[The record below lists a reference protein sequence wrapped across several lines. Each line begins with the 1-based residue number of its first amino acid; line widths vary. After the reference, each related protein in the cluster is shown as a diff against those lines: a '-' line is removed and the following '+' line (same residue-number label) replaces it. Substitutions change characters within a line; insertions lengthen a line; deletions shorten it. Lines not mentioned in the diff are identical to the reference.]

1 MTSSWLS
8 FSFQNRETSSRRTS
22 SRVGG
27 SRTGWSGAPLRGL
40 VAIRRLGA
48 LTSALVVAFA
58 VPAFANEEPN
68 YSPRTYEL
76 TLRAISAYEEI
87 ADNGG
92 WQALPPAAAGLRIGA
107 KGKFAKALRD
117 RLTATRDLDPSLP
130 ASSEFDQATQD
141 ALKRFQARHGLSET
155 GSVGRLTMLALNVP
169 VEQRLRELDASAN
182 RLAALKFK
190 FGERYIVSNIPAA
203 ALEAVDNGVVARTY
217 TTVVGR
223 PDRASPTL
231 QTKVIAVNILPYW
244 NAPQSIFK
252 ADIMPKLQKDPG
264 YLKANHLRL
273 YRGRQEI
280 DPATVDWSKARA
292 SDFLAKQD
300 PGVWNS
306 LGFLRIDMP
315 NSDAVYMHDTS
326 HRELFRNDV
335 RFQSSGC
342 IRVAGAQDLAAWIM
356 EGSDWSGQAIQDQID
371 SGEPKTIKPSKPIP
385 VAWVYLTGWGG
396 PDGSVQFRPD
406 VYNFDTPADQLLA
419 KDASAQ
425 PTPVDRTGSVPVAP
439 PKAAKPAAPKPAAA
453 KPISASKPAIS
464 STPATPAKPVTVK
477 PASPKAVAV
486 KATATK
492 TVTVKTIPVSVSLPA
507 N

>member
-8 FSFQNRETSSRRTS
+8 SSFQNRETSSPRLS
-22 SRVGG
+22 S
-27 SRTGWSGAPLRGL
+27 WSGA
-40 VAIRRLGA
+40 AWRRLSG
-48 LTSALVVAFA
+48 LTSAFVIAFA
-58 VPAFANEEPN
+58 LPAFANEEPN

-92 WQALPPAAAGLRIGA
+92 WQALPPGAAGLKIGA

-117 RLTATRDLDPSLP
+117 RLTATRDLDPALP
-130 ASSEFDQATQD
+130 PSSEFDQATQD
-141 ALKRFQARHGLSET
+141 ALKRFQLRHGLSET

-203 ALEAVDNGVVARTY
+203 ALEAVDKGVVARTY

-264 YLKANHLRL
+264 YLKANHMRI
-273 YRGRQEI
+273 YRGRQEV

-292 SDFLAKQD
+292 SDYLAKQD

-315 NSDAVYMHDTS
+315 NADAVYMHDTS

-356 EGSDWSGQAIQDQID
+356 EGSEWSGQAIQDQID
-371 SGEPKTIKPSKPIP
+371 SGEPKTIKPAKPIP

-406 VYNFDTPADQLLA
+406 VYNFDTPADQLVA

-425 PTPVDRTGSVPVAP
+425 PGPADRTGSVPVLP
-439 PKAAKPAAPKPAAA
+439 PKTAKPAAPKPAAA
-453 KPISASKPAIS
+453 KPVSASKPAS
-464 STPATPAKPVTVK
+464 SAIPAASAKPVTVK
-477 PASPKAVAV
+477 PASAKAVTV
-486 KATATK
+486 KAPASR

>member
-8 FSFQNRETSSRRTS
+8 FALPNRETSSPRPP
-22 SRVGG
+22 SR
-27 SRTGWSGAPLRGL
+27 SGAAL
-40 VAIRRLGA
+40 RRLGS
-48 LTSALVVAFA
+48 LTCVLTFAFSL
-58 VPAFANEEPN
+58 PAFASDEPN

-92 WQALPPAAAGLRIGA
+92 WQPLPATAAGLKIGA
-107 KGKFAKALRD
+107 KGKLAKALRD
-117 RLTATRDLDPSLP
+117 RLTITRDLDPSL
-130 ASSEFDQATQD
+130 ASSSEFDQATQD
-141 ALKRFQARHGLSET
+141 ALKHFQARHGLSET
-155 GSVGRLTMLALNVP
+155 GTVGRLTMLALNVS
-169 VEQRLRELDASAN
+169 VQQRLRELDASAN

-231 QTKVIAVNILPYW
+231 QTRVTAVNILPYW
-244 NAPQSIFK
+244 NVPASIFK
-252 ADIMPKLQKDPG
+252 ADVIPKMQRDPT
-264 YLKANHLRL
+264 YLKTNHMRL
-273 YRGRQEI
+273 FRGRQET
-280 DPATVDWSKARA
+280 DPATVDWSRARPN
-292 SDFLAKQD
+292 DFLVKQD

-315 NSDAVYMHDTS
+315 NADAVYMHDTP

-342 IRVAGAQDLAAWIM
+342 TRVAGAQDLAAWVM
-356 EGSDWSGQAIQDQID
+356 EGSEWSGQAIQDQID
-371 SGEPKTIKPSKPIP
+371 SGEPKTIKPAKPVP

-406 VYNFDTPADQLLA
+406 VYNIDTPADPSLVA
-419 KDASAQ
+419 KAASTQ
-425 PTPVDRTGSVPVAP
+425 PAPVDRTGSVPVVP
-439 PKAAKPAAPKPAAA
+439 QKLVKPAATRPAA
-453 KPISASKPAIS
+453 PAR
-464 STPATPAKPVTVK
+464 PVTVK
-477 PASPKAVAV
+477 PVSV
-486 KATATK
+486 KPAATK
-492 TVTVKTIPVSVSLPA
+492 SVTVKTMPVSATLPA